1 MAREG
6 VGIFGDVSD
15 LFGKIVR
22 RPPRAQTRWHPL
34 VQSQH
39 ILIMEYTKLI
49 LYTSSQTGRQRAES
63 YGSPRLQPL
72 LTNNRAP
79 SPSIQEGAAD
89 EDAVVEARQPEPQR
103 PLNYQTLLQPGGVA
117 EPRQRRPDQNRKASS
132 QNAQAAPGAGSV
144 AGGGGS
150 SVAASSRRPREEE
163 SRWRKF
169 LRYFQSVELE
179 NKGSVARDHLALG
192 ESVHPTTLTGTT
204 QLTTLLQ
211 NARSSPGSGR
221 RSPSHPSASPSRS
234 SSGSTRR

>member
-1 MAREG
+1 M
-6 VGIFGDVSD
+6 
-15 LFGKIVR
+15 
-22 RPPRAQTRWHPL
+22 
-34 VQSQH
+34 
-39 ILIMEYTKLI
+39 
-49 LYTSSQTGRQRAES
+49 LYTSQTGRQRAES

-79 SPSIQEGAAD
+79 SPSIQEDAEAD

-103 PLNYQTLLQPGGVA
+103 QLNYQTLQPGGA
-117 EPRQRRPDQNRKASS
+117 EPRQRRPGDQTRKASS
-132 QNAQAAPGAGSV
+132 QVAQAAPGAGSV
-144 AGGGGS
+144 AGGGGG
-150 SVAASSRRPREEE
+150 SVTASSRRPKEE

-192 ESVHPTTLTGTT
+192 ESVRPTTLSGTT

-221 RSPSHPSASPSRS
+221 RWPSRPSASPSRS
-234 SSGSTRR
+234 SSGSTRRSRGRAAARTRRYSTWGGRSAPRSWASAS